1 MIYLLIL
8 VILLII
14 SYLESN
20 YRIKEGLTKKSF
32 IFFTFLILTLTAS
45 LRYNLGQ
52 DYHTYLHIYK
62 TPNAQLRFEFLFR
75 WLNQGFNYFK
85 LPYPYL
91 FGISSFITILSVFIA
106 SKKYSEKMFLSIYLY
121 FSIYYLYWVFSVV
134 RQGISNSIILLSV
147 SFIENKKLLQ
157 VSIITIIAYGF
168 HQSGI
173 LLILFYFLNYIKFE
187 KNSLLI
193 FLIITIIIGQSG
205 IFNHLIFLSPYLKS
219 YSTHGNYT
227 ATNSILSFNVL
238 NRFIVFFFIW
248 LYSDQIKSK
257 VKYGETLIN
266 VYFWGIFLYF
276 LMGSMSGNIATR
288 ISGVVKTFDI
298 FLLPAI
304 ITIETNSLKKKLV
317 IIGIILYSVVMFLK
331 YFIIHWDNYIPFK
344 TFFNHL

>member
-1 MIYLLIL
+1 MIYFLIL
-8 VILLII
+8 IILLVI

-20 YRIKEGLTKKSF
+20 YHIKEGLTKKSF
-32 IFFTFLILTLTAS
+32 IFFTFSILTLIAS
-45 LRYNLGQ
+45 IRYNLGQ

-75 WLNQGFNYFK
+75 WLNQGFNYYK

-91 FGISSFITILSVFIA
+91 FGISSFITMLAVFIA

-173 LLILFYFLNYIKFE
+173 LLIFFYFLNYIKFE
-187 KNSLLI
+187 KNSILV

-205 IFNHLIFLSPYLKS
+205 ILNHLIFLNPYLKG

-227 ATNSILSFNVL
+227 ENISILSFNVL
-238 NRFIVFFFIW
+238 NRLIVFFFIW

-276 LMGSMSGNIATR
+276 LLGSISGNIATR
-288 ISGVVKTFDI
+288 LSGVVKTFDI
-298 FLLPAI
+298 FLLPALI
-304 ITIETNSLKKKLV
+304 KVETNSLKKKLV
-317 IIGIILYSVVMFLK
+317 IIGIILYSVIMFLK
-331 YFIIHWDNYIPFK
+331 YFMLDWDNYMPFK
-344 TFFNHL
+344 TFFIHL